1 MLRTA
6 LLTLVLLFAL
16 SAHGAAFSHNK
27 WNALLQEHVRVLDG
41 GAVTQVDYD
50 GMLADRDT
58 LKAYLQ
64 TLAGVEREV
73 FDSWPVDHQL
83 AFLINAYNS
92 WTVELILT
100 GYPGLDSIKDL
111 GSIFQSPW
119 KKRFIPLL
127 GDERTLDEI
136 EHQLIRGSGRYNDPR
151 IHFAVNCASI
161 GCPALRAEAYNGV
174 ELQRQL
180 AEATALFLRDR
191 TRNRLVG
198 EVLEVS
204 SIFKWYGEDFS
215 RGWQGVLSLPAF
227 FAAHA
232 ADLGLTE
239 FQREQLENGNI
250 KIKFLSYDWNLNRIP

>member
-1 MLRTA
+1 MLRTS
-6 LLTLVLLFAL
+6 LFTLVLLFAL
-16 SAHGAAFSHNK
+16 NGHGSAFSHNK
-27 WNALLQEHVRVLDG
+27 WNGLLQEHVRVLDG

-50 GMLADRDT
+50 GMLVDRDT

-64 TLAGVEREV
+64 TLARVEREV

-92 WTVELILT
+92 WTIELILT
-100 GYPGLDSIKDL
+100 GYPGLDSIKEL

-119 KKRFIPLL
+119 RKRFIPLL
-127 GDERTLDEI
+127 EEERTLDEI

-174 ELQRQL
+174 QLQRQL
-180 AEATALFLRDR
+180 ADATALFLRDR
-191 TRNRLVG
+191 ARNRFSG

-204 SIFKWYGEDFS
+204 PIFKWYSEDFN
-215 RGWQGVLSLPAF
+215 RGWQDVLSLPAF

-232 ADLGLTE
+232 VDLGLTE
-239 FQREQLENGNI
+239 LQREQLQNGNI